1 MNGAHGG
8 TDGDEAQEAK
18 ARARTARLKLLVER
32 TAQDERIE
40 DAAAAALLAWQDRT
54 AGQAQVDQAERTAA
68 AALVLLGQEKVLVR
82 EMAAL
87 TGIGESACARLLRV
101 PVAAA
106 DRTPGG
112 APDTAAD
119 TTADGEG
126 GRVDAA
132 G

>member
-1 MNGAHGG
+1 MK
-8 TDGDEAQEAK
+8 AQEAK

-68 AALVLLGQEKVLVR
+68 AALVRLGQEKVLVR

-101 PVAAA
+101 PAASQDAPGDVAGEAAA
-106 DRTPGG
+106 S
-112 APDTAAD
+112 
-119 TTADGEG
+119 EG
-126 GRVDAA
+126 GSVNANAA

>member
-1 MNGAHGG
+1 MGR
-8 TDGDEAQEAK
+8 TSIKAQEAK

-54 AGQAQVDQAERTAA
+54 AAQAQVEKAEQAVA
-68 AALVLLGQEKVLVR
+68 AALVLLGREKVLVR

-87 TGIGESACARLLRV
+87 TGIGESACARLLRS
-101 PVAAA
+101 PVAPPNASDSA
-106 DRTPGG
+106 SE
-112 APDTAAD
+112 APSA
-119 TTADGEG
+119 GEG
-126 GRVDAA
+126 SRVDAA